1 MPVRKS
7 GFCLLK
13 KFLLED
19 KVIAQSWLP
28 WQRPVSLKL
37 EGEETR
43 LFEEN
48 GRQDVVTEW
57 ILWMTLSSS
66 WLLFMMGTYACKI
79 HKSSGNSKTLHRCLV
94 WEERQSY
101 SSTLA
106 SCYVPFVAPP
116 SQLTSLNAKYQSHIK
131 GKLISPLRTYPKKK
145 RVRKTR
151 VI

>member
-19 KVIAQSWLP
+19 KVIAHSWLP
-28 WQRPVSLKL
+28 RQRSVSLKL

-48 GRQDVVTEW
+48 AGQDVVTEW
-57 ILWMTLSSS
+57 ILWMTLSSP
-66 WLLFMMGTYACKI
+66 WLLFMTGTYACKI
-79 HKSSGNSKTLHRCLV
+79 HKSSVNSKTLHRCLV

-106 SCYVPFVAPP
+106 SCHVPLRLLLHSWPP
-116 SQLTSLNAKYQSHIK
+116 WMRNTSLTLKAN
-131 GKLISPLRTYPKKK
+131 LFLRFEPTP
-145 RVRKTR
+145 RRR
-151 VI
+151 G